1 MKHTSQE
8 ERLSAVLQFN
18 PQIPLAEAETP
29 PSSWYLS
36 EDFFQLEKEAVFMRG
51 WVGIG
56 DGSTLQQA
64 GDFITGELID
74 EPYVVVNNPDASS
87 TPLAFFNVCPHKAA
101 QVATGSGRCEKL
113 VCPYHGWEYG
123 LDGSLS
129 RATSLQGIKNFKAR
143 DHGLRPIHLEKFGKT
158 LFLNFAEKAESPLAQ
173 LVAPIEQAMQAFRL
187 DHTFRDLTLITRR
200 HYPMHANWKLYIE
213 NFNDGDYHIPYLH
226 PSLKDWS
233 YSHTDELKYY
243 GKLILQLSEHP
254 AEEEG
259 FGLGG
264 VYSYLYPNTMVG
276 RSGETSH
283 VIMAFP
289 ISACETIMTIDS
301 YIRTDLAHNEAAVKE
316 ALDFIERLHLEDIMI
331 CESITKGLRS
341 RSYDKGRYAP
351 SKEKG
356 IHYFHQLLFEDLC
369 RTQR

>member
-1 MKHTSQE
+1 MKMAWQE
-8 ERLSAVLQFN
+8 KGFAEVLKFD
-18 PQIPLAEAETP
+18 PRVPLPEAETP

-36 EDFFQLEKEAVFMRG
+36 EEFFRLEKEAVFMAN

-56 DGSTLQQA
+56 DGSSLQQP
-64 GDFITGELID
+64 GDFITGDVIG
-74 EPYVVVNNPDASS
+74 EPYVIVNNPDTAP
-87 TPLAFFNVCPHKAA
+87 TPRAFFNVCPHKAA

-123 LDGSLS
+123 LDGSLT

-143 DHGLRPIHLEKFGKT
+143 DHALRPIQIERFGNT
-158 LFLNFAEKAESPLAQ
+158 LFLNFSNDIPTTLAQ
-173 LVAPIEQAMQAFRL
+173 IVAPIERAMQTYRL
-187 DHTFRDLTLITRR
+187 DHTFGDLRLITRR
-200 HYPMHANWKLYIE
+200 HYPMYANWKLYIE

-233 YSHTDELKYY
+233 YNHTDELQYY
-243 GKLILQLSEHP
+243 EKLILQLSQHP

-283 VIMAFP
+283 VIIAFP
-289 ISACETIMTIDS
+289 ISPCETIMTIDS
-301 YIRTDLAHNEAAVKE
+301 YIHKDMAENAAAVKE
-316 ALDFIERLHLEDIMI
+316 ALEFIERLHLEDIMI

-341 RSYDKGRYAP
+341 RSYDRGRYAP
-351 SKEKG
+351 AKEKG
-356 IHYFHQLLFEDLC
+356 IHYFHKQLFEDLC
-369 RTQR
+369 RTQG